1 MSALAPMD
9 FSLTRAP
16 TPLGGPRE
24 GAAGQRAE
32 LREAAQ
38 AFEAILLRQML
49 ASARSTNFGGNDLF
63 EGSDDTFTQMRDE
76 RFAEIAAQSGQL
88 GFADAIERQLARFLP
103 AEQAAPEMT
112 AAGVKAPGERV
123 QD

>member
-1 MSALAPMD
+1 MTPLGPTD
-9 FSLTRAP
+9 FSLLRQP
-16 TPLGGPRE
+16 TPVGGERT
-24 GAAGQRAE
+24 GAAQNRAE

-49 ASARSTNFGGNDLF
+49 ASARSTDFGGEDLF

-76 RFAEIAAQSGQL
+76 RFADIASQSGQL

-103 AEQAAPEMT
+103 HDETSGVEQ
-112 AAGVKAPGERV
+112 
-123 QD
+123 

>member
-1 MSALAPMD
+1 MTPLGAPD
-9 FSLTRAP
+9 FSLVRQPASLSGDRT
-16 TPLGGPRE
+16 
-24 GAAGQRAE
+24 GAADQRAE

-49 ASARSTNFGGNDLF
+49 GSARATDFGGSDLF

-76 RFAEIAAQSGQL
+76 RFADIAAQSGQL

-103 AEQAAPEMT
+103 ASN
-112 AAGVKAPGERV
+112 PGLEKG
-123 QD
+123 